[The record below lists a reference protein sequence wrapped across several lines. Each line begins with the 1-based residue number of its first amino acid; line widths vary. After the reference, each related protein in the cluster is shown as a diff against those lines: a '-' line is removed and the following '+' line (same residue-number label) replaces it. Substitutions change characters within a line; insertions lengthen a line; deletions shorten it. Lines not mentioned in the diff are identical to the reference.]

1 MFSDNCRDYVF
12 NYLKKK
18 FPKAR
23 REDLE
28 DVAQNTLVKAFRFKD
43 NFNNECSWKTWLG
56 SIAHNMYI
64 DSLRKPYVKHENIL
78 ESAESFHIFEDI
90 REDDFSET
98 FCNEDHLIKISDEL
112 LSGFEN
118 NVHVEAFRMNVID
131 DIGYKEIAL
140 IQNVAI
146 GTIKSRVYRGK
157 KLLRDKYIQI
167 CNQEA
172 CLLV

>member
-1 MFSDNCRDYVF
+1 
-12 NYLKKK
+12 
-18 FPKAR
+18 
-23 REDLE
+23 
-28 DVAQNTLVKAFRFKD
+28 
-43 NFNNECSWKTWLG
+43 
-56 SIAHNMYI
+56 MYI